1 VIITVTPNPSLDL
14 TYSLLGALD
23 EDVLRATSST
33 LEASGKGVNVSRAL
47 VRAGLPTSAVLPA
60 GGATGRY
67 LTELLRDEGVA
78 FEATAQAGATR
89 INTTVLRQGA
99 PALKFNGPGEGLSA
113 SERTELLA
121 ATTRALDDARGE
133 PFLWL
138 AICGSLPRGVDGSL
152 VSELVAVAQSYG
164 ASCAVDASGDALSA
178 ALSSGADLVA
188 PNRRELAEVEA
199 GIEPEGDDLEAFAQ
213 SARTL
218 ALARGT
224 SLLISL
230 GSEGALYADA
240 THLVHGW
247 APPLSPVNPA
257 GAGDALFAGWLSA
270 EGDIPA
276 RLQRAITWGRS
287 SCMAPTT
294 VDPTPGRGDFTPITV
309 RDLAPT

>member
-1 VIITVTPNPSLDL
+1 VIVTVTPNPSLDL

-23 EDVLRATSST
+23 EDVHRATSST

-47 VRAGLPTSAVLPA
+47 VRAGLPTTAVLPA

-67 LTELLRDEGVA
+67 LTELLRDEGVS
-78 FEATAQAGATR
+78 FEASAQAGATR
-89 INTTVLRQGA
+89 INTTALRQDG
-99 PALKFNGPGEGLSA
+99 PTLKFNGPGEGMSA
-113 SERTELLA
+113 GERTALLA

-133 PFLWL
+133 PCLWL
-138 AICGSLPRGVDGSL
+138 AVCGSLPPGADGSL
-152 VSELVAVAQSYG
+152 VTDLVAIAKSYG
-164 ASCAVDASGDALSA
+164 ASCAVDASGHALSA
-178 ALSSGADLVA
+178 AMSSGADLVA

-199 GIEPEGDDLEAFAQ
+199 GIEPEGDDLEAFAHA
-213 SARTL
+213 AREL

-247 APPLSPVNPA
+247 APPLTPVNTA

-270 EGDIPA
+270 DGDIPS
-276 RLQRAITWGRS
+276 RLKRAITWGRS

-294 VDPTPGRGDFTPITV
+294 VDPTPGRGDVTPITV
-309 RDLAPT
+309 RDLTPA